1 MSKKLRKSKSK
12 VRVSKRRNE
21 KLTLIVA
28 YLFETIWAVGVSVVA
43 AIGIS
48 TLTRSPLDPYLDL
61 PFVS

>member
-1 MSKKLRKSKSK
+1 MSKQLRKSKAK

-28 YLFETIWAVGVSVVA
+28 YFFETMWAVGVSVVA

-48 TLTRSPLDPYLDL
+48 TSTRAAST
-61 PFVS
+61 

>member
-1 MSKKLRKSKSK
+1 MSKKPRKSKSK
-12 VRVSKRRNE
+12 VCATKRRNE

-48 TLTRSPLDPYLDL
+48 TLTRNTL
-61 PFVS
+61 FVR